1 MVKEARAQRI
11 ASYVADWPKEKV
23 VAFQQDFLAWYDEEK
38 RHLPWRQSQDPYRI
52 WVSEIML
59 QQTQVATVI
68 PYFERFMAWFPT
80 IADLA
85 AAPEDQLLKA
95 WEGLGYYS
103 RVRNMQFAAQTIM
116 EEYDGEMPRDL
127 KSLLALKGIGP
138 YTAGAIASIAFN
150 QPEPAVDGNVMRVF
164 SRLFGITEDIAKP
177 STRFIFEGVV
187 RHTISPQHPSE
198 FNQAIM
204 DLGATICTPT
214 SPKCEACPL
223 AAYCLAYQM
232 DESEKYP
239 IKSKKTK
246 VIPHYYL
253 ALAMQDAEG
262 RWYLEQRPTTGLLAN
277 FWTFPLVTLDKK
289 SYTRFKQQW
298 EDAQTRDAGEQILEL
313 VAEDEPSLVEYLTEE
328 VANVIWQKEAVG
340 EIQHVFSHQKWHV
353 LIAYGYQ
360 AEVGRDETGW
370 YYPTAWSALP
380 FPKPQQKIV
389 EILQK
394 QKYIED

>member
-1 MVKEARAQRI
+1 MVKEARAQRV
-11 ASYVADWPKEKV
+11 ASYVAEWPEEKV
-23 VAFQQDFLAWYDEEK
+23 AAFQQDFLGWYEKEK
-38 RHLPWRQSQDPYRI
+38 RHLPWRESQDPYRI

-68 PYFERFMAWFPT
+68 PYFERFMSWFPT

-103 RVRNMQFAAQTIM
+103 RVRNMQIAAQTIM
-116 EEYDGEMPRDL
+116 EEHGGEMPRDL

-177 STRFIFEGVV
+177 ATRFIFEGVV
-187 RHTISPQHPSE
+187 RHTISHPHPSE

-232 DESEKYP
+232 DEREKYP
-239 IKSKKTK
+239 VKSKKTK
-246 VIPHYYL
+246 VTPHYYL

-262 RWYLEQRPTTGLLAN
+262 RWYLEQRPSTGLLAN
-277 FWTFPLVTLDKK
+277 FWTFPLLPLDKK
-289 SYTRFKQQW
+289 TYEHFKQQW
-298 EDAQTRDAGEQILEL
+298 EDAQTRDTGEQILEL
-313 VAEDEPSLVEYLTEE
+313 VAEDEPSLVEYLKEE
-328 VANVIWQKEAVG
+328 SSEVIWQKATVG
-340 EIQHVFSHQKWHV
+340 EIQHVFSHQKWHI
-353 LIAYGYQ
+353 LIAYGYH
-360 AEVGRDETGW
+360 AEKSSEEKGW
-370 YYPTAWSALP
+370 YLPTAWSELP

-389 EILQK
+389 DVLLDK
-394 QKYIED
+394 AYLED